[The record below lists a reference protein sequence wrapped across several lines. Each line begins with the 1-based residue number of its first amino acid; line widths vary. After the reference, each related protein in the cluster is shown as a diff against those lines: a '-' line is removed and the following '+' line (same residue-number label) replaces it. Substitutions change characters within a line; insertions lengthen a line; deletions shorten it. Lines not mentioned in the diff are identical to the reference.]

1 MAFEGIGAT
10 ETGVDSAFGFKFFVV
25 PVDWA
30 VFVLVVAGRIAAG
43 ATEVGAVDAAALVQP
58 LLF

>member
-10 ETGVDSAFGFKFFVV
+10 ETGVDSAFADVV
-25 PVDWA
+25 AIDWA

-43 ATEVGAVDAAALVQP
+43 ATGVEAVDAGALVQP